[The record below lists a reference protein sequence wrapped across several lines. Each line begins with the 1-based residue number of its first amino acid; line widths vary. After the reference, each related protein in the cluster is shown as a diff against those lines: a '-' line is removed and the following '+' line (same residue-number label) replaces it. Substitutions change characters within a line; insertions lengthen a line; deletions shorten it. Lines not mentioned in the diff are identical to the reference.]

1 LAGGGLP
8 CILVVPFCSLLLG
21 VFRLMGF
28 RFCGLALAVPV
39 YLGAS
44 YAFINKVFL
53 LIKKKSTKINLRK
66 MLKYVKLQLNLI
78 NFLNEIKKFEN
89 KSSDY

>member
-39 YLGAS
+39 YLGVS

-53 LIKKKSTKINLRK
+53 LIK
-66 MLKYVKLQLNLI
+66 
-78 NFLNEIKKFEN
+78 N
-89 KSSDY
+89 KSSENVKICEITTELDKFFERDKEV